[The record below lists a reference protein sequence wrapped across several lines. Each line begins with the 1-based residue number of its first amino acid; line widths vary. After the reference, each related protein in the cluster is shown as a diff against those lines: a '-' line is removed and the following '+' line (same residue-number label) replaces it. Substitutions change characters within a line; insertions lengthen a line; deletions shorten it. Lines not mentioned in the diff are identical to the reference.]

1 MNNKHE
7 EEKFQFQTLYDTVN
21 RIYSV
26 KTPISRILYIA
37 SLKDSEKTNK
47 DNILSNVREEI
58 REGLKRTGNKFN
70 LMMVLVG
77 SANVLVAIEVII
89 HE

>member
-58 REGLKRTGNKFN
+58 RRGLKKTGNKFN

-77 SANVLVAIEVII
+77 STNVLVAIEVII
-89 HE
+89 YE